1 MPLYAHFFGEAK
13 QIVNGQVVQDK
24 AINSDYNG
32 KLLHVDKVDNGKV
45 AHFNIKDKELKK
57 LLLTPRSK
65 VNLLER
71 LSGDYGKTRRHRK
84 RTGKHKR
91 SKRRSKRSHSK
102 RSHSKRSHSKRS
114 KS

>member
-24 AINSDYNG
+24 TINSDYNG

-84 RTGKHKR
+84 HKRSHRKHKR
-91 SKRRSKRSHSK
+91 SKRRSKRS
-102 RSHSKRSHSKRS
+102 

>member
-1 MPLYAHFFGEAK
+1 MPLYAHFFSEAK

-71 LSGDYGKTRRHRK
+71 LSGDYGTKHKRKRSHRK
-84 RTGKHKR
+84 RTSKHKR
-91 SKRRSKRSHSK
+91 SKSSKA
-102 RSHSKRSHSKRS
+102 
-114 KS
+114 